1 MSDVATPEEMK
12 EYGGEWV
19 FDEKGK
25 VIGPPFGKDFVNA
38 DWNRPWAGKRVI
50 RDSNDPGQNYQ
61 IDEWCYVNRLKGCV
75 DFNERNNK
83 KLQEYLVAKS
93 AQTIARENPGNRRVG
108 RGTRR
113 VRKGT
118 RRVRKTR
125 RR

>member
-1 MSDVATPEEMK
+1 MSSTPAEMK

-38 DWNRPWAGKRVI
+38 DWNSPWAGKRVI
-50 RDSNDPGQNYQ
+50 RDSNDRNKNYQ

-75 DFNERNNK
+75 DFYERNAR
-83 KLQEYLVAKS
+83 KLQEYLVAES
-93 AQTIARENPGNRRVG
+93 DRTIARENRGNRVAGKR
-108 RGTRR
+108 TRR

-125 RR
+125 RH

>member
-1 MSDVATPEEMK
+1 MIATPEEMK

-25 VIGPPFGKDFVNA
+25 VIGPIFGKDFIYA
-38 DWNRPWAGKRVI
+38 PWNGKWAGKRVI
-50 RDSNDPGQNYQ
+50 RDSNDRNKNYQ
-61 IDEWCYVNRLKGCV
+61 IDEWCYVNRWKGCV
-75 DFNERNNK
+75 DFDERNNK

-93 AQTIARENPGNRRVG
+93 DRTIAAMNPGSRRVG

-118 RRVRKTR
+118 RRVKQKKTR
-125 RR
+125 KR